1 MPDDV
6 KIPISTP
13 GAKEAGKAI
22 KGVASSL
29 REVGHSA
36 KETGKVT
43 SQATGRMGDDAQKAG
58 QKVKASAGGW
68 DVWKVAG
75 LAAAAAISAA
85 LRRVVSNMQESMQR
99 IGQDYQQFVNLTQQ
113 NETRALAQI
122 RGQSEAKTAAW
133 LTKQSATYG
142 IAPGQVRSA
151 AFEIE
156 SGFKPEQVGG
166 AAAITSMESMA
177 FKTMRATGAGGKT
190 VAGLQIAAYEA
201 GLAKT
206 PGQFGAFL
214 AKSTAYAGS
223 SRMTLQDFG
232 GIMARLL
239 PMAVNVGLDPD
250 EFQSMAAAM
259 SFRISDPGRLA
270 TSLEQ
275 LIRAAG
281 AKSKPLTQFAA
292 GQGREPGAMGASE
305 VMAFQSQYI
314 SKAMKAGGPQG
325 SAAAAEELGIPAE
338 LAQVYGVAF
347 DPAVRERMVGLR
359 QGAGGATFAGVI
371 GQRYQASIGTP
382 EGRTSR
388 AGYRQKYEEQRRALG
403 EQQYQA
409 ALAEEGV
416 YVRKQQTEMSGDW
429 GEQFLEAVTT
439 DKQNVRL
446 SLQEATELKLLRL
459 SKSGA
464 TPAVRD
470 KAKRLMGEVQ
480 STLSGMAEVFLGVGQ
495 HETMVEA
502 AQFLADQK
510 GGSPAAPQ
518 INIGGTHYHSDGR
531 NDPAGKPRTPA
542 AVR

>member
-13 GAKEAGKAI
+13 GAKAAGKDL
-22 KGVASSL
+22 KSVATNL
-29 REVGHSA
+29 RQVGRSA
-36 KETGKVT
+36 TGAGQAT
-43 SQATGRMGDDAQKAG
+43 SHATGRMGDDAQRAG
-58 QKVKASAGGW
+58 QKVKQSAASW
-68 DVWKVAG
+68 DTWKVAG
-75 LAAAAAISAA
+75 LAAATAIGAAM
-85 LRRVVSNMQESMQR
+85 RRVIANMQEHADLIR
-99 IGQDYQQFVNLTQQ
+99 RDYQSFVDLTQQ
-113 NETRALAQI
+113 TDTRALAQI

-142 IAPGQVRSA
+142 IAPKDVRSA

-166 AAAITSMESMA
+166 AAALTAMEQMA
-177 FKTMRATGAGGKT
+177 FKTMRSTGAGGKT
-190 VAGLQIAAYEA
+190 VAGLEIAGYEA
-201 GLAKT
+201 GLART
-206 PGQFGAFL
+206 PAQFGAFL

-232 GIMARLL
+232 GIMSRLL

-281 AKSKPLTQFAA
+281 VKSKPLTQFAA
-292 GQGREPGAMGASE
+292 GQGREAGSMTASE
-305 VMAFQSQYI
+305 VMGFQSQYI
-314 SKAMKAGGPQG
+314 SSAMKAGGPQG

-359 QGAGGATFAGVI
+359 EGASGATFAAVI
-371 GQRYQASIGTP
+371 GERYQASIETP

-388 AGYRQKYEEQRRALG
+388 AGFQKTYQEQRRAIG
-403 EQQYQA
+403 EQDYQA
-409 ALAEEGV
+409 ALADAKTAEVAAEA
-416 YVRKQQTEMSGDW
+416 SGQGGIMDAARIAVW
-429 GEQFLEAVTT
+429 GEDARARGTMQGSFEM
-439 DKQNVRL
+439 Q
-446 SLQEATELKLLRL
+446 LQMLARTSAQPGVSERATELL
-459 SKSGA
+459 SAIRQRPTIEA
-464 TPAVRD
+464 T
-470 KAKRLMGEVQ
+470 
-480 STLSGMAEVFLGVGQ
+480 TGVGQ
-495 HETMVEA
+495 HGAMIEA
-502 AQFLADQK
+502 ATFLADQRQ
-510 GGSPAAPQ
+510 GVSYQ
-518 INIGGTHYHSDGR
+518 GGTHYHSDGR

>member
-58 QKVKASAGGW
+58 QKVKQSAASW
-68 DVWKVAG
+68 DTWKVAG
-75 LAAAAAISAA
+75 LAAAAAIGAA
-85 LRRVVSNMQESMQR
+85 MRRVIANMQEHADLIR
-99 IGQDYQQFVNLTQQ
+99 RDYQSFVDLTQQ
-113 NETRALAQI
+113 PGTRALSQI

-133 LTKQSATYG
+133 LTKQSATFG
-142 IAPGQVRSA
+142 IAPKEVRSA

-166 AAAITSMESMA
+166 AAALTAMEQMA

-190 VAGLQIAAYEA
+190 VAGLEIAGYEA

-206 PGQFGAFL
+206 PAQFGAFL

-281 AKSKPLTQFAA
+281 VKSKPLTQFAA

-314 SKAMKAGGPQG
+314 SKAMRAGGPQG

-359 QGAGGATFAGVI
+359 QGASGATFAGVI
-371 GQRYQASIGTP
+371 GQRYQASIETP

-388 AGYRQKYEEQRRALG
+388 AAYQQKYQQQRRGLR
-403 EQQYQA
+403 EKTYQA
-409 ALAEEGV
+409 DLAEAKAGRMAMEADQGGNWADRAAEAV
-416 YVRKQQTEMSGDW
+416 FSQDQLARQSLQQTYES
-429 GEQFLEAVTT
+429 QLETIIKYNVDPQVTARA
-439 DKQNVRL
+439 Q
-446 SLQEATELKLLRL
+446 SLLG
-459 SKSGA
+459 SIH
-464 TPAVRD
+464 
-470 KAKRLMGEVQ
+470 KRTYSQ
-480 STLSGMAEVFLGVGQ
+480 ITLGVGQ
-495 HETMVEA
+495 KTEMTNVA
-502 AQFLADQK
+502 DFLSEMRA
-510 GGSPAAPQ
+510 GAPTVYQ
-518 INIGGTHYHSDGR
+518 GGTHYHSDGR